1 MADKNAFEYFKYIII
16 IQLFF
21 SFIITGVTYAL
32 PSDTLEYVTLIEPE
46 HDIDL
51 ETVARDIQSS
61 SERQVNIPV
70 VDLGALVFHSGNIVV
85 DMILNTIF
93 AIPEMITLL
102 INGFLFFF
110 GLQSYLAVHLKL
122 LLWAVITAVYMIA
135 ILAFIVNLRSG
146 GQIV

>member
-1 MADKNAFEYFKYIII
+1 MAEKNAFEYFKYIII

-21 SFIITGVTYAL
+21 SFIITATTYAL
-32 PSDTLEYVTLIEPE
+32 PADTLEYVTLIEPE

-110 GLQSYLAVHLKL
+110 GLNSFLAVNLKL
-122 LLWAVITAVYMIA
+122 LLWAIIAAVYMIA